1 MNLEKLFLE
10 KTPLFVFSSTRR
22 LKHFYLEQGEGFLP
36 NAMSMGSFFEQAFY
50 IPNKKKIPNSARL
63 ILMIDTI
70 KAIAKEKKS
79 ILEGLLLFENSF
91 LGYLESTSFLFDLF
105 DELSSACIKLNE
117 LSSKDI
123 YLDYEKHLEVL
134 EMIYDRYIKKL
145 EGLGFYD
152 KIMQEKP
159 AILKEFFEHFSSI
172 EWHLDGFMS
181 VFERQCL
188 LEAAELVPI
197 TLHLSCD
204 KYNQKFLEFLNLKL
218 ETDCDYSIDF
228 KTQKILSQTPKRQK
242 IEPKLYA
249 NSSYLKQS
257 ALVLQ
262 TIEEYL
268 QKDNDPNKMAIITPN
283 ADFLPFLK
291 LLDKNN
297 NLNFAMGL
305 GAKNS
310 PYYTELVKIL
320 ENLETSGFDLSTSPL
335 LDLENLT
342 LALLEQQS
350 SKEKAP
356 LKEAHSQIMHQY
368 HLLKDTLKNY
378 SLKDLLHLYLQE
390 FEANFRLDDSSGG
403 KIQVMDTLETRG
415 MQFDK
420 IVIVDF
426 NETCVPS
433 LKDCDLFLNSALRKS
448 LNLPTLLDKK
458 NLQKHYY
465 YQLFKNSKEIT
476 LSYIESETSKVSNM
490 LLELNLH
497 IEPIKD
503 AYTLFAPSLSKDYQE
518 EEIKAAIPKDFSF
531 SASSLNAFLTCK
543 RRFYYH
549 YMKRFKESPKDESNS
564 AVGSLLHELLKEAYE
579 KDKNPYV
586 LEERLIWLL
595 ETREN
600 ITPKERLDTLVAL
613 KKIQAF
619 YLKEKERFNTKI
631 KILDLEKSFETIIQG
646 IVFKG
651 RIDRIDKTADNEMIL
666 LDYKFKNDLKLDNM
680 SKTQRGGLSPIEIAQ
695 ISTDYQMAI
704 EIAQISTDYQMAIY
718 AFALKNLGYKEPIK
732 AFFYDLRK
740 GELLEEDELI
750 LQAKMD
756 HLEFS
761 LIPKLKQEIDFEK
774 TSEAK
779 DCEYCSF
786 KDMCNR

>member
-50 IPNKKKIPNSARL
+50 IPNKKKIPNSVRQ

-134 EMIYDRYIKKL
+134 EMIYKRYIKKL
-145 EGLGFYD
+145 EELGFYD

-159 AILKEFFEHFSSI
+159 TILKEFFEHFSSI

-188 LEAAELVPI
+188 LEVAELVPI

-204 KYNQKFLEFLNLKL
+204 QYNQKFLEFLNLKL

-310 PYYTELVKIL
+310 PYYTELVKIS
-320 ENLETSGFDLSTSPL
+320 EDLETSGFDLSASPL

-350 SKEKAP
+350 SKEKVP

-390 FEANFRLDDSSGG
+390 FESNFRLDDSSGG
-403 KIQVMDTLETRG
+403 KIRVMDTLETRG

-465 YQLFKNSKEIT
+465 YQLFKNSKEMV

-490 LLELNLH
+490 LLELDLP

-503 AYTLFAPSLSKDYQE
+503 AYTLFAPTPLKDYQE
-518 EEIKAAIPKDFSF
+518 EEIQATIPKDFSF

-549 YMKRFKESPKDESNS
+549 YIKRFKESPKDESNS
-564 AVGSLLHELLKEAYE
+564 TVGSLLHELLKEAYE
-579 KDKNPYV
+579 KDKNPYA
-586 LEERLIWLL
+586 LEERLIQLL
-595 ETREN
+595 EIRGN
-600 ITPKERLDTLVAL
+600 ITPKERLDTLIAL
-613 KKIQAF
+613 KKIQVF
-619 YLKEKERFNTKI
+619 YAKEKERFNAKI
-631 KILDLEKSFETIIQG
+631 KILNLEKSFETTIQG
-646 IVFKG
+646 VVFKG
-651 RIDRIDKTADNEMIL
+651 RIDRIDKTADNEIIL
-666 LDYKFKNDLKLDNM
+666 LDYKFKSELKLDNM
-680 SKTQRGGLSPIEIAQ
+680 SDKQRGGLSP
-695 ISTDYQMAI
+695 I

-732 AFFYDLRK
+732 TFFYDLRK
-740 GELLEEDELI
+740 GELLEEEGSI

-756 HLEFS
+756 YLEFS

-774 TSEAK
+774 TLEVK

>member
-36 NAMSMGSFFEQAFY
+36 NAMSMGNFLEQAFY
-50 IPNKKKIPNSARL
+50 IPNKKKIPNSVRL

-145 EGLGFYD
+145 EELGFYD

-188 LEAAELVPI
+188 LEAAKLVPI

-228 KTQKILSQTPKRQK
+228 KTQKILSQTFNDQK

-249 NSSYLKQS
+249 NSSYLKQG

-291 LLDKNN
+291 LLDQNN

-320 ENLETSGFDLSTSPL
+320 EDLQKSSFDLSTSPL
-335 LDLENLT
+335 LDLESLT
-342 LALLEQQS
+342 LPLLEQQS

-356 LKEAHSQIMHQY
+356 LKEVHSQIMHQY
-368 HLLKDTLKNY
+368 HLLKDTLQNY

-403 KIQVMDTLETRG
+403 KIRVMDTLETRG

-490 LLELNLH
+490 LLELDLH

-503 AYTLFAPSLSKDYQE
+503 AYTLFAPSPLKDYQE

-579 KDKNPYV
+579 KDKTPYA

-600 ITPKERLDTLVAL
+600 ITPKERLDTLIAL

-651 RIDRIDKTADNEMIL
+651 RIDRIDKTADNEIIL
-666 LDYKFKNDLKLDNM
+666 LDYKFKSDLKLDNM
-680 SKTQRGGLSPIEIAQ
+680 SKTQREGLSPKEIAQ
-695 ISTDYQMAI
+695 IR
-704 EIAQISTDYQMAIY
+704 TDYQMAIY

-774 TSEAK
+774 TLEVK

>member
-36 NAMSMGSFFEQAFY
+36 SAMSMGSFFEQAFY
-50 IPNKKKIPNSARL
+50 IPNKKKIPNSTRL

-134 EMIYDRYIKKL
+134 EMIYERYIKKL
-145 EGLGFYD
+145 ERLGFYD

-172 EWHLDGFMS
+172 EWHLDGSMS

-249 NSSYLKQS
+249 NSSYLKQG

-320 ENLETSGFDLSTSPL
+320 EDLQTSDFNLSESAL
-335 LDLENLT
+335 LDLENIT
-342 LALLEQQS
+342 LPLLEQQS

-356 LKEAHSQIMHQY
+356 LKEVHSQIMHQY
-368 HLLKDTLKNY
+368 HLLKDTLQNY

-403 KIQVMDTLETRG
+403 KIRVMDTLETRG

-476 LSYIESETSKVSNM
+476 LSYIESETSKASNM
-490 LLELNLH
+490 LLELDLH

-503 AYTLFAPSLSKDYQE
+503 AYTLFAPTPLKDYQE
-518 EEIKAAIPKDFSF
+518 EEIKAAIPKDFNF

-549 YMKRFKESPKDESNS
+549 YMKRFKESPKDENNS

-579 KDKNPYV
+579 KDKTPYA

-619 YLKEKERFNTKI
+619 YLKEKERFNAKI

-646 IVFKG
+646 VVFKG
-651 RIDRIDKTADNEMIL
+651 RIDRIDKTADNEITL

-680 SKTQRGGLSPIEIAQ
+680 SKTQREGLSP
-695 ISTDYQMAI
+695 I

-740 GELLEEDELI
+740 GELLQEDELV

-774 TSEAK
+774 TLEVK

>member
-1 MNLEKLFLE
+1 MNLEKLFSQ

-134 EMIYDRYIKKL
+134 EMIYERYIKKL

-228 KTQKILSQTPKRQK
+228 KTQKILSQTFNDQK

-268 QKDNDPNKMAIITPN
+268 QQDNDPNKMAIITPN

-320 ENLETSGFDLSTSPL
+320 EDLETGGFDLSASPL
-335 LDLENLT
+335 LDLESLT

-403 KIQVMDTLETRG
+403 KIRVMDTLETRG

-420 IVIVDF
+420 VVIVDF

-465 YQLFKNSKEIT
+465 YQLFKNSKEMA
-476 LSYIESETSKVSNM
+476 LSYIESETSKASNM
-490 LLELNLH
+490 LLELDLP

-503 AYTLFAPSLSKDYQE
+503 AYTLFAPTPLKDYQE
-518 EEIKAAIPKDFSF
+518 EEIKTTIPKDFSF

-579 KDKNPYV
+579 KDKNPYA
-586 LEERLIWLL
+586 LEERLIQLL

-600 ITPKERLDTLVAL
+600 ITPKERLDTLIAL

-619 YLKEKERFNTKI
+619 YIKEKERFKAKI
-631 KILDLEKSFETIIQG
+631 KILDLEKSFKTTIQG
-646 IVFKG
+646 VAFKG

-666 LDYKFKNDLKLDNM
+666 LDYKFKSELKLDNM
-680 SKTQRGGLSPIEIAQ
+680 SKTQREGLSPIEIAQ
-695 ISTDYQMAI
+695 ISTDYQMAV
-704 EIAQISTDYQMAIY
+704 Y
-718 AFALKNLGYKEPIK
+718 AFALKNLGYKGPIK

-740 GELLEEDELI
+740 GELLEEEGLT
-750 LQAKMD
+750 LQAKM
-756 HLEFS
+756 HYLESS
-761 LIPKLKQEIDFEK
+761 LIPKLKQEMVFEK
-774 TSEAK
+774 TPEVK

>member
-50 IPNKKKIPNSARL
+50 IPNKKKIPKNACQ

-79 ILEGLLLFENSF
+79 ALEGLLLFENSF

-117 LSSKDI
+117 LSFKDI

-134 EMIYDRYIKKL
+134 EMIYDRYVKKL

-188 LEAAELVPI
+188 LEVAELVPV

-228 KTQKILSQTPKRQK
+228 KTQKILSQTFNDQK

-249 NSSYLKQS
+249 NSSYLKQG

-320 ENLETSGFDLSTSPL
+320 EDLQTSDFNLSESAL
-335 LDLENLT
+335 LDLENIT
-342 LALLEQQS
+342 LVLLEQQS

-403 KIQVMDTLETRG
+403 KIRVMDTLETRG

-476 LSYIESETSKVSNM
+476 LSYIESETSKASNM
-490 LLELNLH
+490 LLELDLH

-503 AYTLFAPSLSKDYQE
+503 AYTLFAPSPLKDYQE

-549 YMKRFKESPKDESNS
+549 YMKRFKENPKDENNS

-579 KDKNPYV
+579 KDKNPYA

-619 YLKEKERFNTKI
+619 YLKEKERFNAKI
-631 KILDLEKSFETIIQG
+631 KILDLEKSFETTIQG
-646 IVFKG
+646 VAFKG
-651 RIDRIDKTADNEMIL
+651 RIDRIDKTADNEIIL

-680 SKTQRGGLSPIEIAQ
+680 SKTQRGGLNP
-695 ISTDYQMAI
+695 I

-718 AFALKNLGYKEPIK
+718 AFALKNLGYKDPIK

-740 GELLEEDELI
+740 GELVEEDELI

-774 TSEAK
+774 TLEVK

>member
-10 KTPLFVFSSTRR
+10 KAPLFVFSSTRR

-79 ILEGLLLFENSF
+79 ALEGLLLFENSF

-105 DELSSACIKLNE
+105 DELSSACIKLNK
-117 LSSKDI
+117 LSFKDI

-134 EMIYDRYIKKL
+134 EMIYDRYVKKL

-159 AILKEFFEHFSSI
+159 TILKEFFEHFSSI

-188 LEAAELVPI
+188 LEVAELVPI

-228 KTQKILSQTPKRQK
+228 KTQKILFQTFNDQK

-262 TIEEYL
+262 TTEEYL
-268 QKDNDPNKMAIITPN
+268 QESNDPNKMAIITPN

-320 ENLETSGFDLSTSPL
+320 EDLQTSGFDLSASPL

-342 LALLEQQS
+342 LPLLEQQS
-350 SKEKAP
+350 SKEKAS

-403 KIQVMDTLETRG
+403 KIRVMDTLETRG

-420 IVIVDF
+420 VVIVDF

-465 YQLFKNSKEIT
+465 YQLFKNSKEIA
-476 LSYIESETSKVSNM
+476 LSYIESETSKASSM
-490 LLELNLH
+490 LLELDLH
-497 IEPIKD
+497 TEPIKD
-503 AYTLFAPSLSKDYQE
+503 AYTLFAPSPLKDYQE

-549 YMKRFKESPKDESNS
+549 YMKRFKETPKDENNS
-564 AVGSLLHELLKEAYE
+564 AVGSLIHELLKEAYE
-579 KDKNPYV
+579 KDKNPYA

-600 ITPKERLDTLVAL
+600 ITPKERLDTLIAL

-619 YLKEKERFNTKI
+619 YLKEKERFKAKI

-646 IVFKG
+646 VIFKG
-651 RIDRIDKTADNEMIL
+651 RIDRIDKTADNEIIL

-680 SKTQRGGLSPIEIAQ
+680 SKTQRGGLSPN
-695 ISTDYQMAI
+695 
-704 EIAQISTDYQMAIY
+704 YQMAIY

-740 GELLEEDELI
+740 GELVEEDELI

-774 TSEAK
+774 TLELK

>member
-10 KTPLFVFSSTRR
+10 KSPLFVFSSTRR
-22 LKHFYLEQGEGFLP
+22 LKYFYLEQGEGFLP
-36 NAMSMGSFFEQAFY
+36 NAMSMGNFFEQAFY
-50 IPNKKKIPNSARL
+50 IPNKKKIPNNARL

-70 KAIAKEKKS
+70 KAIAREKKS

-134 EMIYDRYIKKL
+134 EMIYDRYVKKL
-145 EGLGFYD
+145 EKLGFYD

-159 AILKEFFEHFSSI
+159 TILKEFFEHFSSI

-188 LEAAELVPI
+188 LEVAELVPI

-320 ENLETSGFDLSTSPL
+320 EDLQTSDFNLSGSAL
-335 LDLENLT
+335 LDLENIT
-342 LALLEQQS
+342 LPLLEQQS

-356 LKEAHSQIMHQY
+356 LKEVHSQIMYQY
-368 HLLKDTLKNY
+368 HLLKNTLQNY

-403 KIQVMDTLETRG
+403 KIRVMDTLETRG

-465 YQLFKNSKEIT
+465 YQLFKNSKEMV
-476 LSYIESETSKVSNM
+476 LSYIESETSKASNM
-490 LLELNLH
+490 LLELDLH

-503 AYTLFAPSLSKDYQE
+503 AYTLFAPSPLKDYQE

-549 YMKRFKESPKDESNS
+549 YMKRFKESPKDENNS
-564 AVGSLLHELLKEAYE
+564 TVGSLLHELLKEAYE
-579 KDKNPYV
+579 KDKTPHS

-595 ETREN
+595 ETRGN
-600 ITPKERLDTLVAL
+600 ITPKERLDTLVVL

-619 YLKEKERFNTKI
+619 YKKERERFNTEI
-631 KILDLEKSFETIIQG
+631 TILDLEKSFETTIQG
-646 IVFKG
+646 VAFKG
-651 RIDRIDKTADNEMIL
+651 RIDRIDKTADNEIIL
-666 LDYKFKNDLKLDNM
+666 LDYKFKSDLKLDNM

-695 ISTDYQMAI
+695 ISTDYQM
-704 EIAQISTDYQMAIY
+704 TIY
-718 AFALKNLGYKEPIK
+718 AFALKNLGYKGSIK

-774 TSEAK
+774 TLEVK

>member
-36 NAMSMGSFFEQAFY
+36 SAMSMGSFFEQAFY
-50 IPNKKKIPNSARL
+50 IPNKKKIPNSVRL

-134 EMIYDRYIKKL
+134 EMIYERYIKKL
-145 EGLGFYD
+145 EELGFYD

-159 AILKEFFEHFSSI
+159 AVLKEFFEHFSSI

-228 KTQKILSQTPKRQK
+228 KTQKILSQTPNRQK

-268 QKDNDPNKMAIITPN
+268 QQDNDPNKMAIITPN

-320 ENLETSGFDLSTSPL
+320 EDLETGGFDLSTSPL

-390 FEANFRLDDSSGG
+390 FEASFRLDDSNGG
-403 KIQVMDTLETRG
+403 KIRVMDTLETRG

-420 IVIVDF
+420 VVIVDF

-465 YQLFKNSKEIT
+465 YQLFKNSKEIA
-476 LSYIESETSKVSNM
+476 LSYIESETSKASNM

-497 IEPIKD
+497 IEPVKD
-503 AYTLFAPSLSKDYQE
+503 AYTLFAPTPLKDYQE

-531 SASSLNAFLTCK
+531 STSSLNAFLTCK

-549 YMKRFKESPKDESNS
+549 YIKRFKESPKDENNS

-579 KDKNPYV
+579 KDKNPYA
-586 LEERLIWLL
+586 LEERLVQLL
-595 ETREN
+595 KTREN
-600 ITPKERLDTLVAL
+600 ITPKERLDTLIAL

-619 YLKEKERFNTKI
+619 YVKEKERFKAKI
-631 KILDLEKSFETIIQG
+631 KILDLEKSFETAIQG
-646 IVFKG
+646 VVFKG
-651 RIDRIDKTADNEMIL
+651 RIDRIDKAADNEMIL
-666 LDYKFKNDLKLDNM
+666 LDYKFKSDLKLDNM
-680 SKTQRGGLSPIEIAQ
+680 NK
-695 ISTDYQMAI
+695 
-704 EIAQISTDYQMAIY
+704 ISTDYQMAIY
-718 AFALKNLGYKEPIK
+718 AFALKNLGYKDPIK

-740 GELLEEDELI
+740 GELLEEDELV

-774 TSEAK
+774 TLEVK

>member
-36 NAMSMGSFFEQAFY
+36 SAMSMGSFFEQAFY
-50 IPNKKKIPNSARL
+50 IPNKKKIPNSARQ

-134 EMIYDRYIKKL
+134 EMIYERYIKKL
-145 EGLGFYD
+145 EELGFYD

-159 AILKEFFEHFSSI
+159 TILKEFFEHFSSI
-172 EWHLDGFMS
+172 EWYLDGFMS

-188 LEAAELVPI
+188 LEVAELVPI

-228 KTQKILSQTPKRQK
+228 KTQKILSQTPNRQK

-268 QKDNDPNKMAIITPN
+268 QQDNDPNKMAIITPN

-310 PYYTELVKIL
+310 LYYTELVKIL
-320 ENLETSGFDLSTSPL
+320 ENLETSGFDLSASPL

-342 LALLEQQS
+342 LPLLEQQS

-378 SLKDLLHLYLQE
+378 GLKDLLHLYLQE

-403 KIQVMDTLETRG
+403 KIRVMDTLETRG

-420 IVIVDF
+420 VVIVDF

-448 LNLPTLLDKK
+448 LNLPTSLDKK

-465 YQLFKNSKEIT
+465 YQLFKNSKEMV
-476 LSYIESETSKVSNM
+476 LSYIESETSKASNM
-490 LLELNLH
+490 LLELNLP

-503 AYTLFAPSLSKDYQE
+503 AYTLFAPSPLKDYQE

-549 YMKRFKESPKDESNS
+549 YIKRFKESPKDESNS

-579 KDKNPYV
+579 KDKNPYA
-586 LEERLIWLL
+586 LEERLVQLL
-595 ETREN
+595 KTREN
-600 ITPKERLDTLVAL
+600 ITPKERLDTLIAL

-619 YLKEKERFNTKI
+619 YVKEKERFKAKI
-631 KILDLEKSFETIIQG
+631 KILDLEKSFETTIQG
-646 IVFKG
+646 VAFKG

-666 LDYKFKNDLKLDNM
+666 LDYKFKSELKLDNM
-680 SKTQRGGLSPIEIAQ
+680 SKTQREGLSPIEIAQ
-695 ISTDYQMAI
+695 ISTDYQMAV
-704 EIAQISTDYQMAIY
+704 Y
-718 AFALKNLGYKEPIK
+718 AFALKNLGYKGPIK

-740 GELLEEDELI
+740 GELLEEGLT

-761 LIPKLKQEIDFEK
+761 LIPKLKQEIVFEK
-774 TSEAK
+774 TLEVK

>member
-36 NAMSMGSFFEQAFY
+36 SAMSMGSFFEQAFY
-50 IPNKKKIPNSARL
+50 IPNKKKIPNSARQ

-134 EMIYDRYIKKL
+134 EMIYNRYIKKL
-145 EGLGFYD
+145 EELGFYD

-188 LEAAELVPI
+188 LEVAELVPI

-228 KTQKILSQTPKRQK
+228 KTQKILSQTFNDQK

-249 NSSYLKQS
+249 NSSYLKQG

-320 ENLETSGFDLSTSPL
+320 ENLETSGFDLSASPL
-335 LDLENLT
+335 LDLESLT
-342 LALLEQQS
+342 LPLLEQQS

-403 KIQVMDTLETRG
+403 KIRVMDTLETRG

-476 LSYIESETSKVSNM
+476 LSYIESETSKASNM

-503 AYTLFAPSLSKDYQE
+503 AYTLFAPSPLKDYQE

-579 KDKNPYV
+579 KDKNPYA

-600 ITPKERLDTLVAL
+600 ITPKERLDTLIAL

-619 YLKEKERFNTKI
+619 YLKEKERFKAKI
-631 KILDLEKSFETIIQG
+631 KILDLEKSFETTIQG
-646 IVFKG
+646 VAFKG

-666 LDYKFKNDLKLDNM
+666 LDYKFKSELKLDNM
-680 SKTQRGGLSPIEIAQ
+680 SKNQREGLSP
-695 ISTDYQMAI
+695 I

-740 GELLEEDELI
+740 GELLEEEGLT
-750 LQAKMD
+750 LQAKM
-756 HLEFS
+756 HYLESS
-761 LIPKLKQEIDFEK
+761 LIPKLKQEVDFEK
-774 TSEAK
+774 TPEVK

>member
-50 IPNKKKIPNSARL
+50 IPNKKKIPNSVRL

-188 LEAAELVPI
+188 LEVAELVPI

-228 KTQKILSQTPKRQK
+228 KTQKILSQTFNDQK

-249 NSSYLKQS
+249 NSSYLKQG

-291 LLDKNN
+291 LLDRNN

-320 ENLETSGFDLSTSPL
+320 EDLQTSDFNLSGSAL
-335 LDLENLT
+335 LDLENIT

-403 KIQVMDTLETRG
+403 KIRVMDTLETRG

-420 IVIVDF
+420 VVIVDF

-476 LSYIESETSKVSNM
+476 LSYIESETSKASNM

-503 AYTLFAPSLSKDYQE
+503 AYTLFAPSPLKDYQE

-549 YMKRFKESPKDESNS
+549 YMKRFKESPKDENNS

-579 KDKNPYV
+579 KDKNPYA

-619 YLKEKERFNTKI
+619 YLKEKERFKAKI
-631 KILDLEKSFETIIQG
+631 KILDLEKSFETTIQG
-646 IVFKG
+646 VAFKG
-651 RIDRIDKTADNEMIL
+651 CIDRIDKTADNEMIL
-666 LDYKFKNDLKLDNM
+666 LDYKFKSDLKLDNM

-704 EIAQISTDYQMAIY
+704 Y
-718 AFALKNLGYKEPIK
+718 AFALKNLGYKGPIK

-740 GELLEEDELI
+740 GELVEEDELI

-774 TSEAK
+774 TLEAK

>member
-50 IPNKKKIPNSARL
+50 IPNKKKIPKNARQ

-145 EGLGFYD
+145 EKLGFYD

-159 AILKEFFEHFSSI
+159 TILKEFFEHFSSI

-188 LEAAELVPI
+188 LEVAELVPI

-228 KTQKILSQTPKRQK
+228 KTQKILSQTFNDQK

-249 NSSYLKQS
+249 NSSYLKQG

-291 LLDKNN
+291 LLDRNN

-310 PYYTELVKIL
+310 PYYTELVKIS
-320 ENLETSGFDLSTSPL
+320 EDLETSGFDLSASPL

-342 LALLEQQS
+342 LPLLEQQS

-378 SLKDLLHLYLQE
+378 SLKDLLYLYLQE

-403 KIQVMDTLETRG
+403 KIRVMDTLETRG

-476 LSYIESETSKVSNM
+476 LSYIESETSKASNM

-503 AYTLFAPSLSKDYQE
+503 AYTLFATAPLKDYQE
-518 EEIKAAIPKDFSF
+518 EKIKAAIPKDFSF

-549 YMKRFKESPKDESNS
+549 YMKRFKESPKDENNS
-564 AVGSLLHELLKEAYE
+564 TVGSLLHELLKEAYE
-579 KDKNPYV
+579 KDKNPYS

-600 ITPKERLDTLVAL
+600 ITPKERLDTLVTL

-619 YLKEKERFNTKI
+619 YLKEKERFNAKI

-646 IVFKG
+646 VVFKG
-651 RIDRIDKTADNEMIL
+651 RIDRIDKTADNEIIL

-680 SKTQRGGLSPIEIAQ
+680 SKTQRGDLSP
-695 ISTDYQMAI
+695 I

-718 AFALKNLGYKEPIK
+718 AFALKNLGYKGPIK

-740 GELLEEDELI
+740 GELLEEDELT

-774 TSEAK
+774 TLEVK

>member
-10 KTPLFVFSSTRR
+10 KAPLFVFSSTRR

-50 IPNKKKIPNSARL
+50 IPNKKKIPNSVRL

-134 EMIYDRYIKKL
+134 EMIYNRYIKKL

-159 AILKEFFEHFSSI
+159 TILKEFFEHFSSI

-188 LEAAELVPI
+188 LEVAELVPI

-228 KTQKILSQTPKRQK
+228 KTQKILSQTPNRQK

-268 QKDNDPNKMAIITPN
+268 QQDNDPNKMAIITPN

-320 ENLETSGFDLSTSPL
+320 EDLETGGFDLSASPL

-356 LKEAHSQIMHQY
+356 LKEAHSQIMYQY

-403 KIQVMDTLETRG
+403 KIRVMDTLETRG

-476 LSYIESETSKVSNM
+476 LSYIESETSKASNM

-503 AYTLFAPSLSKDYQE
+503 AYTLFAPSPLKDYQE

-564 AVGSLLHELLKEAYE
+564 AVGSLLHELLKEAYK

-600 ITPKERLDTLVAL
+600 ITPKERLDTLIAL

-619 YLKEKERFNTKI
+619 YVKEKERFKAKI
-631 KILDLEKSFETIIQG
+631 KILDLEKSFETTIQG
-646 IVFKG
+646 VAFKG

-666 LDYKFKNDLKLDNM
+666 LDYKFKSELKLDNM
-680 SKTQRGGLSPIEIAQ
+680 SKTQREGLSPIEIAQ
-695 ISTDYQMAI
+695 ISTDYQMAV
-704 EIAQISTDYQMAIY
+704 Y
-718 AFALKNLGYKEPIK
+718 AFALKNLGYKGPIK

-740 GELLEEDELI
+740 GELLEEEGLT
-750 LQAKMD
+750 LQAKM
-756 HLEFS
+756 HYLESS
-761 LIPKLKQEIDFEK
+761 LIPKLKQEMVFEK
-774 TSEAK
+774 TLEVK

>member
-10 KTPLFVFSSTRR
+10 KPPLFVFSSTRR

-50 IPNKKKIPNSARL
+50 IPNKKKIPNSARQ

-134 EMIYDRYIKKL
+134 EMIYKRYIKKL

-159 AILKEFFEHFSSI
+159 TILKEFFEHFSSI

-188 LEAAELVPI
+188 LEVAELVPI

-218 ETDCDYSIDF
+218 ETDCGYSIDF
-228 KTQKILSQTPKRQK
+228 KTQKIFSQTFNDQK

-268 QKDNDPNKMAIITPN
+268 QQDNDPNKMAIITPN

-320 ENLETSGFDLSTSPL
+320 EDLEASGDLSASPL
-335 LDLENLT
+335 LDLESLT

-403 KIQVMDTLETRG
+403 KIRVMDTLETRG

-465 YQLFKNSKEIT
+465 YQLFKNSKEMA

-503 AYTLFAPSLSKDYQE
+503 AYTLFAPTPLKDYQE
-518 EEIKAAIPKDFSF
+518 EEIKATIPKDFSF

-549 YMKRFKESPKDESNS
+549 YIKRFKESPKDESNS

-579 KDKNPYV
+579 KDKNPHA
-586 LEERLIWLL
+586 LEERLIQLL
-595 ETREN
+595 KTREN
-600 ITPKERLDTLVAL
+600 ITPKERLDTLIAL

-619 YLKEKERFNTKI
+619 YVKEKERFKAKI
-631 KILDLEKSFETIIQG
+631 KILDLEKSFETTIQG
-646 IVFKG
+646 VAFKG

-666 LDYKFKNDLKLDNM
+666 LDYKFKSDLKLDNM
-680 SKTQRGGLSPIEIAQ
+680 SKTQREGLSPIEIAQ
-695 ISTDYQMAI
+695 ISTDYQMAV
-704 EIAQISTDYQMAIY
+704 Y
-718 AFALKNLGYKEPIK
+718 AFALKNLGYKGPIK

-740 GELLEEDELI
+740 GELLEEEGLT

-761 LIPKLKQEIDFEK
+761 LIPKLKQEMVFEK
-774 TSEAK
+774 TLEVK

>member
-10 KTPLFVFSSTRR
+10 KAPLFVFSSTRR

-50 IPNKKKIPNSARL
+50 IPNQKKIPKSVRQ

-79 ILEGLLLFENSF
+79 VLEGLLLFENSF

-117 LSSKDI
+117 LSFKDI

-134 EMIYDRYIKKL
+134 EMIYDRYVKKL
-145 EGLGFYD
+145 EELGFYD
-152 KIMQEKP
+152 KIMQKKP
-159 AILKEFFEHFSSI
+159 TILKEFFEHFSSI

-188 LEAAELVPI
+188 LEVAELVPI

-228 KTQKILSQTPKRQK
+228 KTQKILSQTFNDQK

-320 ENLETSGFDLSTSPL
+320 EDLQTSDCNLSGSAL
-335 LDLENLT
+335 LDLENIT

-368 HLLKDTLKNY
+368 HLLKGTLKNY

-403 KIQVMDTLETRG
+403 KIRVMDTLETRG

-420 IVIVDF
+420 IVVADF

-465 YQLFKNSKEIT
+465 YQLFKNSKEVA
-476 LSYIESETSKVSNM
+476 LSYIESETSKASSM
-490 LLELNLH
+490 LLELDLH

-503 AYTLFAPSLSKDYQE
+503 AYTLFETSPIKEYQE

-549 YMKRFKESPKDESNS
+549 YIKRLKETPKDESNS
-564 AVGSLLHELLKEAYE
+564 AVGSLIHELLKEAYE
-579 KDKNPYV
+579 KDKDPHA

-619 YLKEKERFNTKI
+619 YLKEKERFNAKI

-646 IVFKG
+646 VIFKG
-651 RIDRIDKTADNEMIL
+651 RIDRIDKTADNEIIL
-666 LDYKFKNDLKLDNM
+666 LDYKFKSDLKLDNM
-680 SKTQRGGLSPIEIAQ
+680 SKT
-695 ISTDYQMAI
+695 
-704 EIAQISTDYQMAIY
+704 QISTDYQMAIY
-718 AFALKNLGYKEPIK
+718 ARALKNLDYKEPIK

-740 GELLEEDELI
+740 GELLEENELI

-774 TSEAK
+774 TLEVK

>member
-1 MNLEKLFLE
+1 MNLEKLFSQ

-134 EMIYDRYIKKL
+134 EMIYNRYIKKL
-145 EGLGFYD
+145 EKLGFYD
-152 KIMQEKP
+152 KIMQKKP
-159 AILKEFFEHFSSI
+159 TILKEFFEHFSSI

-188 LEAAELVPI
+188 LEVAELVPI

-228 KTQKILSQTPKRQK
+228 KTQKILSQTFNDQK

-249 NSSYLKQS
+249 NSSYLKQG

-320 ENLETSGFDLSTSPL
+320 EDLQTSGFNLSESAL
-335 LDLENLT
+335 LDLENIT
-342 LALLEQQS
+342 LPLLEQQS

-356 LKEAHSQIMHQY
+356 LKEVHSQIMHQY
-368 HLLKDTLKNY
+368 HLLKDTLQNY

-403 KIQVMDTLETRG
+403 KIRVMDTLETRG

-465 YQLFKNSKEIT
+465 YQLFKNSKEMV
-476 LSYIESETSKVSNM
+476 LSYIESETSKASNM
-490 LLELNLH
+490 LLELDLH
-497 IEPIKD
+497 TEPIKD
-503 AYTLFAPSLSKDYQE
+503 AYTLFAPTPLKDYQE

-619 YLKEKERFNTKI
+619 YLKEKERFNAKI

-651 RIDRIDKTADNEMIL
+651 RIDRIDKTADNEIIL

-680 SKTQRGGLSPIEIAQ
+680 SKTQREGLNP
-695 ISTDYQMAI
+695 I

-740 GELLEEDELI
+740 GELLEEDEPI

-756 HLEFS
+756 HLEYS

-774 TSEAK
+774 TLEVK

>member
-10 KTPLFVFSSTRR
+10 KTPLFVFSSTRC

-36 NAMSMGSFFEQAFY
+36 SAMSMGSFFEQAFY
-50 IPNKKKIPNSARL
+50 IPNQKKIPNSARQ

-145 EGLGFYD
+145 EKLGFYD

-188 LEAAELVPI
+188 LEVAELVPI

-320 ENLETSGFDLSTSPL
+320 EDLQTSDCNLSGSAL
-335 LDLENLT
+335 LDLENIT
-342 LALLEQQS
+342 LPLLEQQS

-403 KIQVMDTLETRG
+403 KIRVMDTLETRG

-476 LSYIESETSKVSNM
+476 LSYIESETSKVSSM
-490 LLELNLH
+490 LLELDLH
-497 IEPIKD
+497 TEPIKD
-503 AYTLFAPSLSKDYQE
+503 AYTLFAPTPLKDYQE

-579 KDKNPYV
+579 KDKNPYA

-595 ETREN
+595 ETRKN

-619 YLKEKERFNTKI
+619 YTKEKERFNTKI

-646 IVFKG
+646 VAFKG
-651 RIDRIDKTADNEMIL
+651 RIDRIDKTADNEIIL

-680 SKTQRGGLSPIEIAQ
+680 SKTQRGSLSP
-695 ISTDYQMAI
+695 I

-740 GELLEEDELI
+740 GELVEEDELI

-774 TSEAK
+774 TLEVK

>member
-10 KTPLFVFSSTRR
+10 KAPLFVFSSTRR

-50 IPNKKKIPNSARL
+50 IPNQKKIPKNARQ

-79 ILEGLLLFENSF
+79 VLEGLLLFENSF

-117 LSSKDI
+117 LSFKDI

-134 EMIYDRYIKKL
+134 EMIYDRYVKKL
-145 EGLGFYD
+145 EELGFYD
-152 KIMQEKP
+152 KIMQKKP
-159 AILKEFFEHFSSI
+159 TILKEFFEHFSSI

-188 LEAAELVPI
+188 LEVAELVPI

-228 KTQKILSQTPKRQK
+228 KTQKILSQTFNDQK

-249 NSSYLKQS
+249 NSSYLKQG

-262 TIEEYL
+262 TTEEYL
-268 QKDNDPNKMAIITPN
+268 QKDDDPNKMAIITPN

-320 ENLETSGFDLSTSPL
+320 EDLQTSDLDLSGSAL

-342 LALLEQQS
+342 LPLLEQQS

-403 KIQVMDTLETRG
+403 KIRVMDTLETRG

-420 IVIVDF
+420 IVIADF

-465 YQLFKNSKEIT
+465 YQLFKNSKEVA
-476 LSYIESETSKVSNM
+476 LSYIESETSKASNM

-503 AYTLFAPSLSKDYQE
+503 AYTLFETSPIKEYQE
-518 EEIKAAIPKDFSF
+518 EEIKATIPKDFSF

-549 YMKRFKESPKDESNS
+549 YIKCFKETPKDKSNS
-564 AVGSLLHELLKEAYE
+564 TVGSLLHELLKEAYE
-579 KDKNPYV
+579 KDKTPHS

-600 ITPKERLDTLVAL
+600 VTPKERLDTLVAL

-619 YLKEKERFNTKI
+619 YKKERERFNTEI
-631 KILDLEKSFETIIQG
+631 TILDLEKSFETIIQG
-646 IVFKG
+646 VIFKG
-651 RIDRIDKTADNEMIL
+651 RIDRIDKTADNEIIL
-666 LDYKFKNDLKLDNM
+666 LDYKFKSDLKLDNM

-695 ISTDYQMAI
+695 ISTDYQMA
-704 EIAQISTDYQMAIY
+704 TY
-718 AFALKNLGYKEPIK
+718 ARALKNLGYKEPIK

-774 TSEAK
+774 TLEVK

>member
-70 KAIAKEKKS
+70 KTIAKEKKS

-134 EMIYDRYIKKL
+134 EMIYERYIKKL
-145 EGLGFYD
+145 EELGFYD

-188 LEAAELVPI
+188 LEVVELVPI

-218 ETDCDYSIDF
+218 ETDCGYSIDF
-228 KTQKILSQTPKRQK
+228 KTQKILSQTFNDQK

-268 QKDNDPNKMAIITPN
+268 QQDNDPNKMAIITPN

-320 ENLETSGFDLSTSPL
+320 EDLETGGFDLSASPL
-335 LDLENLT
+335 LDLESLT

-403 KIQVMDTLETRG
+403 KIRVMDTLETRG

-465 YQLFKNSKEIT
+465 YQLFKNSKEMA

-490 LLELNLH
+490 LLELDLP

-503 AYTLFAPSLSKDYQE
+503 AYTLFAPTPLKDYQE
-518 EEIKAAIPKDFSF
+518 EEIKATIPKDFSF

-549 YMKRFKESPKDESNS
+549 YIKRFKESPKDESNS
-564 AVGSLLHELLKEAYE
+564 VVGSLLHELLKEAYE
-579 KDKNPYV
+579 KDKNPYA
-586 LEERLIWLL
+586 LEERLIQLL

-600 ITPKERLDTLVAL
+600 ITPKERLDTLIAL

-619 YLKEKERFNTKI
+619 YAKEKERFKAKI
-631 KILDLEKSFETIIQG
+631 KILDLEKSFETTIQG
-646 IVFKG
+646 VAFKG
-651 RIDRIDKTADNEMIL
+651 RIDRIDKTADNEIIL
-666 LDYKFKNDLKLDNM
+666 LDYKFKSELKLDNM
-680 SKTQRGGLSPIEIAQ
+680 SKNQREGLSPIEIAQ
-695 ISTDYQMAI
+695 IRADYQMV
-704 EIAQISTDYQMAIY
+704 IY

-740 GELLEEDELI
+740 GELLEEEGPI
-750 LQAKMD
+750 LQAKM
-756 HLEFS
+756 HYLEYS
-761 LIPKLKQEIDFEK
+761 LIPKLKQEMVFEK
-774 TSEAK
+774 TLEVK

>member
-1 MNLEKLFLE
+1 MNLEKLFSQ

-50 IPNKKKIPNSARL
+50 IPNKKKIPNNARQ

-134 EMIYDRYIKKL
+134 EMIYKRYIKKL
-145 EGLGFYD
+145 EELGFYD

-159 AILKEFFEHFSSI
+159 TILKEFFEHFSSI
-172 EWHLDGFMS
+172 EWYLDGFMS

-188 LEAAELVPI
+188 LEVAELAPI

-320 ENLETSGFDLSTSPL
+320 EDLETSGFDLSASPL

-350 SKEKAP
+350 SKEKVP
-356 LKEAHSQIMHQY
+356 LKEVHSQIMHQY

-378 SLKDLLHLYLQE
+378 SLKDLLHLYLQD

-403 KIQVMDTLETRG
+403 KIRVMDTLETRG

-465 YQLFKNSKEIT
+465 YQLFKNSKEMV

-503 AYTLFAPSLSKDYQE
+503 AYTLFAPTPLKDYQE
-518 EEIKAAIPKDFSF
+518 EEIQAAIPKDFSF

-549 YMKRFKESPKDESNS
+549 YIKRFKESPKDESNS

-579 KDKNPYV
+579 KDKNPYA
-586 LEERLIWLL
+586 LEERLIQLL
-595 ETREN
+595 EIRGN
-600 ITPKERLDTLVAL
+600 ITPKERLDTLIAL
-613 KKIQAF
+613 KKIQVF
-619 YLKEKERFNTKI
+619 YAKEKERFHAKI
-631 KILDLEKSFETIIQG
+631 KILDLEKSFETTIQG
-646 IVFKG
+646 VVFKG
-651 RIDRIDKTADNEMIL
+651 CIDRIDKTADNEIIL
-666 LDYKFKNDLKLDNM
+666 LDYKFKSELKLDNM
-680 SKTQRGGLSPIEIAQ
+680 SKKQRGSLSPIEIAQ
-695 ISTDYQMAI
+695 ISA
-704 EIAQISTDYQMAIY
+704 DYQMAIY

-740 GELLEEDELI
+740 GKLLEEEKSI

-756 HLEFS
+756 YLKSS

-774 TSEAK
+774 TLEVK

>member
-10 KTPLFVFSSTRR
+10 KAPLFVFSSTRR

-50 IPNKKKIPNSARL
+50 IPNKKKIPNSARQ

-134 EMIYDRYIKKL
+134 EMIYERYIKKL

-159 AILKEFFEHFSSI
+159 TILKEFFEHFSSI

-188 LEAAELVPI
+188 LEVAELVPI

-228 KTQKILSQTPKRQK
+228 KTQKILSQTFNDQK

-268 QKDNDPNKMAIITPN
+268 QQDNDPNKMAIITPN

-320 ENLETSGFDLSTSPL
+320 EDLETGGFDLSASPL

-350 SKEKAP
+350 SKEKVP

-403 KIQVMDTLETRG
+403 KIRVMDTLETRG

-420 IVIVDF
+420 VVIVDF

-490 LLELNLH
+490 LLELDLP

-503 AYTLFAPSLSKDYQE
+503 AYTLFAPTPLKDYQE

-549 YMKRFKESPKDESNS
+549 YIKRFKESPKDESNS

-579 KDKNPYV
+579 KDKNPYA
-586 LEERLIWLL
+586 LEERLIQLL

-600 ITPKERLDTLVAL
+600 ITPKERLDTLIAL

-619 YLKEKERFNTKI
+619 YIKEKERFKAKI
-631 KILDLEKSFETIIQG
+631 KILDLEKSFETTIQG
-646 IVFKG
+646 VAFKG

-666 LDYKFKNDLKLDNM
+666 LDYKFKSELRLDNM
-680 SKTQRGGLSPIEIAQ
+680 SKTQREGLSP
-695 ISTDYQMAI
+695 I

-740 GELLEEDELI
+740 GELLEEDELT
-750 LQAKMD
+750 LQAKMY

-761 LIPKLKQEIDFEK
+761 LIPKLKQEVDFEK
-774 TSEAK
+774 TLEVK

>member
-36 NAMSMGSFFEQAFY
+36 NAMSMGNFFEQAFY

-320 ENLETSGFDLSTSPL
+320 EDLETSDLDLSGSAL
-335 LDLENLT
+335 LDLENIT

-403 KIQVMDTLETRG
+403 KIRVMDTLETRG

-476 LSYIESETSKVSNM
+476 LSYIESETSKASNM

-503 AYTLFAPSLSKDYQE
+503 AYTLFAPSPLKDYQE

-549 YMKRFKESPKDESNS
+549 YIKRFKESPKDENNS

-579 KDKNPYV
+579 KDKTPHA

-600 ITPKERLDTLVAL
+600 ITPKERLDTLVVL

-619 YLKEKERFNTKI
+619 YKKERERFNAEIT
-631 KILDLEKSFETIIQG
+631 ILDLEKSFETIIQG
-646 IVFKG
+646 VIFKG
-651 RIDRIDKTADNEMIL
+651 RIDRIDKTADNEIIL
-666 LDYKFKNDLKLDNM
+666 LDYKFKSDLKLDSM
-680 SKTQRGGLSPIEIAQ
+680 SKTQRGGLSP
-695 ISTDYQMAI
+695 I

-740 GELLEEDELI
+740 GELLEEEELI

-774 TSEAK
+774 N
-779 DCEYCSF
+779 F
-786 KDMCNR
+786 RG

>member
-36 NAMSMGSFFEQAFY
+36 SAMSMGNFFEQAFY
-50 IPNKKKIPNSARL
+50 IPNKKKIPKNARQ

-134 EMIYDRYIKKL
+134 EMIYDRYVKKL
-145 EGLGFYD
+145 EELGFYD

-159 AILKEFFEHFSSI
+159 TILKEFFEHFSSI
-172 EWHLDGFMS
+172 EWYLDGFMS

-228 KTQKILSQTPKRQK
+228 KTQKILSQTFNDQK

-249 NSSYLKQS
+249 NSSYLKQG

-291 LLDKNN
+291 LLDQNN

-320 ENLETSGFDLSTSPL
+320 ENLETSGFDLSASPL

-356 LKEAHSQIMHQY
+356 LKEVHSQIMHQY

-403 KIQVMDTLETRG
+403 KIRVMDTLETRG

-420 IVIVDF
+420 VVIVDF

-476 LSYIESETSKVSNM
+476 LSYVESETSKASNM

-503 AYTLFAPSLSKDYQE
+503 AYTLFAPSPLKDYQE

-549 YMKRFKESPKDESNS
+549 YMKRFKESPKDENNS

-595 ETREN
+595 ETRKN
-600 ITPKERLDTLVAL
+600 ITPKERLDTLIAL

-619 YLKEKERFNTKI
+619 YLKEKERFNAKI

-646 IVFKG
+646 VAFKG
-651 RIDRIDKTADNEMIL
+651 RIDRIDKTADNEITL

-680 SKTQRGGLSPIEIAQ
+680 SKTQREGLSP
-695 ISTDYQMAI
+695 I

-740 GELLEEDELI
+740 GELLEEDELT

-774 TSEAK
+774 TLEVK

>member
-50 IPNKKKIPNSARL
+50 IPNKKKIPKNARL

-134 EMIYDRYIKKL
+134 EMIYDCYIKKL
-145 EGLGFYD
+145 EELGFYD

-159 AILKEFFEHFSSI
+159 TILKEFFEHFSSI

-188 LEAAELVPI
+188 LEVAELVPI

-228 KTQKILSQTPKRQK
+228 KTQKILSQTFNDQK

-249 NSSYLKQS
+249 NSSYLKQG

-291 LLDKNN
+291 LLDQNN

-320 ENLETSGFDLSTSPL
+320 EDLQTSDFNLSGSAL
-335 LDLENLT
+335 LDLENIT
-342 LALLEQQS
+342 LVLLEQQS
-350 SKEKAP
+350 SKEKVP

-368 HLLKDTLKNY
+368 HLLKNTLKNY

-403 KIQVMDTLETRG
+403 KIRVMDTLETRG

-420 IVIVDF
+420 VVIVDF

-476 LSYIESETSKVSNM
+476 LSYTESETSKASNM

-503 AYTLFAPSLSKDYQE
+503 AYTLFAPTPLKDYQE

-579 KDKNPYV
+579 KDKNHYA
-586 LEERLIWLL
+586 LEERLIQFL

-646 IVFKG
+646 VVFKG
-651 RIDRIDKTADNEMIL
+651 RIDRIDKTADNEIIL
-666 LDYKFKNDLKLDNM
+666 LDYKFKSDLKLDNM
-680 SKTQRGGLSPIEIAQ
+680 SKTQREGLSP
-695 ISTDYQMAI
+695 I

-740 GELLEEDELI
+740 GELLEEDELT

-774 TSEAK
+774 ALEAK

>member
-36 NAMSMGSFFEQAFY
+36 SAMSMGNFFEQAFY
-50 IPNKKKIPNSARL
+50 IPNKKKIPNNARQ

-117 LSSKDI
+117 LSFKDI

-134 EMIYDRYIKKL
+134 EMIYNRYIKKL
-145 EGLGFYD
+145 EKLGFYD

-188 LEAAELVPI
+188 LEVAELVPI

-228 KTQKILSQTPKRQK
+228 KTQKILSQTFNDQK

-249 NSSYLKQS
+249 NSSYLKQG

-320 ENLETSGFDLSTSPL
+320 EDLQTSDLDLSGSAL
-335 LDLENLT
+335 LDLENIT
-342 LALLEQQS
+342 LPLLEQQS

-356 LKEAHSQIMHQY
+356 LKEVHSQIMHQY
-368 HLLKDTLKNY
+368 HLLKDTLQNY

-403 KIQVMDTLETRG
+403 KIRVMDTLETRG

-465 YQLFKNSKEIT
+465 YQLFKNSKEMV
-476 LSYIESETSKVSNM
+476 LSYIESETSKASNM
-490 LLELNLH
+490 LLELDLH
-497 IEPIKD
+497 TEPIKD
-503 AYTLFAPSLSKDYQE
+503 AYTLFAPSPLKDYQE

-549 YMKRFKESPKDESNS
+549 YMKRFKESPKDENNS

-579 KDKNPYV
+579 KDKNPYA
-586 LEERLIWLL
+586 LEERLIQFL

-646 IVFKG
+646 VIFKG
-651 RIDRIDKTADNEMIL
+651 RIDRIDKTADNEIIL

-680 SKTQRGGLSPIEIAQ
+680 SKTQREDLSPIEIAQ
-695 ISTDYQMAI
+695 T
-704 EIAQISTDYQMAIY
+704 STDYQMAIY

-740 GELLEEDELI
+740 GELLEEDELV

-774 TSEAK
+774 TLEVK

>member
-36 NAMSMGSFFEQAFY
+36 NAMSMGNFFEQAFY
-50 IPNKKKIPNSARL
+50 IPNKKKIPNNARL

-117 LSSKDI
+117 LSFKDI

-134 EMIYDRYIKKL
+134 EMIYERYIKKL

-159 AILKEFFEHFSSI
+159 TILKEFFEHFSSI

-249 NSSYLKQS
+249 NSSYLKQG

-291 LLDKNN
+291 LLDQNN

-320 ENLETSGFDLSTSPL
+320 EDLQTSDCNLSESAL
-335 LDLENLT
+335 LDLENIT
-342 LALLEQQS
+342 LPLLEQQS
-350 SKEKAP
+350 SKEKAS

-403 KIQVMDTLETRG
+403 KIRVMDTLETRG

-476 LSYIESETSKVSNM
+476 LSYIESETSKVSSM
-490 LLELNLH
+490 LLELDLH
-497 IEPIKD
+497 TEPIKD
-503 AYTLFAPSLSKDYQE
+503 AYTLFAPTPLKDYQE
-518 EEIKAAIPKDFSF
+518 EEIKAAIPKDLSF

-579 KDKNPYV
+579 KDKNPYS
-586 LEERLIWLL
+586 LEERLIQFLK
-595 ETREN
+595 TREN

-646 IVFKG
+646 VIFKG
-651 RIDRIDKTADNEMIL
+651 RIDRIDKTADNEIIL
-666 LDYKFKNDLKLDNM
+666 LDYKFKSDLKLDNM
-680 SKTQRGGLSPIEIAQ
+680 SKTQREGLSP
-695 ISTDYQMAI
+695 I

-718 AFALKNLGYKEPIK
+718 AFALKNLGYKGPIK

-740 GELLEEDELI
+740 GELVEEDELI

-774 TSEAK
+774 TLEAK

>member
-50 IPNKKKIPNSARL
+50 IPNKKKIPNSARQ

-117 LSSKDI
+117 LSFKDI

-145 EGLGFYD
+145 EELGFYD

-188 LEAAELVPI
+188 LEVAELVPI

-291 LLDKNN
+291 LLDQNN

-320 ENLETSGFDLSTSPL
+320 EDLETSGFNLSASPL
-335 LDLENLT
+335 LDLESLT
-342 LALLEQQS
+342 LPLLEQQS

-403 KIQVMDTLETRG
+403 KIRVMDTLETRG

-465 YQLFKNSKEIT
+465 YQLFKNSKEIA

-490 LLELNLH
+490 LLELDLH

-503 AYTLFAPSLSKDYQE
+503 AYTLFAPSPLKDYQE

-579 KDKNPYV
+579 KDKNPYA

-619 YLKEKERFNTKI
+619 YVKEKERFKAKI
-631 KILDLEKSFETIIQG
+631 KILDLEKSFETTIQG
-646 IVFKG
+646 VAFKG
-651 RIDRIDKTADNEMIL
+651 CIDRIDKTADNKIIL
-666 LDYKFKNDLKLDNM
+666 LDYKFKSDLKLDNM
-680 SKTQRGGLSPIEIAQ
+680 SKKQRGGLSPIEIAQ
-695 ISTDYQMAI
+695 ISTDYQM
-704 EIAQISTDYQMAIY
+704 TIY
-718 AFALKNLGYKEPIK
+718 AFALKNLGYKGPIK

-756 HLEFS
+756 HLEYS

-774 TSEAK
+774 TLEVK

>member
-1 MNLEKLFLE
+1 MNLEKLFSQ

-145 EGLGFYD
+145 EELDFYD

-159 AILKEFFEHFSSI
+159 TILKEFFEHFSSI

-228 KTQKILSQTPKRQK
+228 KTQKILSQTFNDQK

-268 QKDNDPNKMAIITPN
+268 QQDNDPNKMAIITPN

-320 ENLETSGFDLSTSPL
+320 EDLETGGFDLSASPL

-403 KIQVMDTLETRG
+403 KIRVMDTLETRG

-420 IVIVDF
+420 VVIVDF

-465 YQLFKNSKEIT
+465 YQLFKNSKEMV

-490 LLELNLH
+490 LLELDLP

-503 AYTLFAPSLSKDYQE
+503 AYTLFAPTPLKDYQE
-518 EEIKAAIPKDFSF
+518 EEIKTTIPKDFSF

-579 KDKNPYV
+579 KDKNPYA
-586 LEERLIWLL
+586 LEERLIQLL

-600 ITPKERLDTLVAL
+600 ITPKERLDTLIAL

-619 YLKEKERFNTKI
+619 YIKEKERFKAKI
-631 KILDLEKSFETIIQG
+631 KILDLEKSFKTTIQG
-646 IVFKG
+646 VAFKG

-666 LDYKFKNDLKLDNM
+666 LDYKFKSELKLDNM
-680 SKTQRGGLSPIEIAQ
+680 SKTQREGLSPIEIAQ
-695 ISTDYQMAI
+695 ISTDYQMAV
-704 EIAQISTDYQMAIY
+704 Y
-718 AFALKNLGYKEPIK
+718 AFALKNLGYKGPIK

-740 GELLEEDELI
+740 GELLEEEGLT

-761 LIPKLKQEIDFEK
+761 LIPKLKQEMVFEK
-774 TSEAK
+774 TLEVK

>member
-134 EMIYDRYIKKL
+134 EMIYERYIKKL
-145 EGLGFYD
+145 EKLGFYD

-249 NSSYLKQS
+249 NSSYLKQG

-291 LLDKNN
+291 LLDQNN

-320 ENLETSGFDLSTSPL
+320 EDLQTIGFDLSASPL

-342 LALLEQQS
+342 LVLLEQQS
-350 SKEKAP
+350 SKEKVP

-403 KIQVMDTLETRG
+403 KIRVMDTLETRG

-465 YQLFKNSKEIT
+465 YQLFKNSKEMA
-476 LSYIESETSKVSNM
+476 LSYVESETSKASNM

-503 AYTLFAPSLSKDYQE
+503 AYTLFAPIPLKDYQE

-549 YMKRFKESPKDESNS
+549 YIKRFKESPKDENNS
-564 AVGSLLHELLKEAYE
+564 AVGSLLHELLKETYE
-579 KDKNPYV
+579 KDKNPYA
-586 LEERLIWLL
+586 LEERLIQLL

-619 YLKEKERFNTKI
+619 YLKEKERFKAKI
-631 KILDLEKSFETIIQG
+631 KILDLEKGFETIIQG
-646 IVFKG
+646 VIFKG
-651 RIDRIDKTADNEMIL
+651 RIDRIDKTADNEIIL
-666 LDYKFKNDLKLDNM
+666 LDYKFKSDLRLDNM

-704 EIAQISTDYQMAIY
+704 Y
-718 AFALKNLGYKEPIK
+718 AFALKNLGYKGPIK

-740 GELLEEDELI
+740 GELLEEDELV

-774 TSEAK
+774 TLEVK

>member
-1 MNLEKLFLE
+1 MNLEKLFSQ
-10 KTPLFVFSSTRR
+10 KSPLFVFSSTRR

-50 IPNKKKIPNSARL
+50 IPNKKKIPNSTRL

-134 EMIYDRYIKKL
+134 EMIYKRYIKKL
-145 EGLGFYD
+145 EELGFYD

-159 AILKEFFEHFSSI
+159 TILKEFFEHFSSI

-188 LEAAELVPI
+188 LEVAELVPI

-204 KYNQKFLEFLNLKL
+204 QYNQKFLEFLNLKL

-228 KTQKILSQTPKRQK
+228 KTQKILSQTPKHQK

-305 GAKNS
+305 EAKNS
-310 PYYTELVKIL
+310 PYYTELVKTL
-320 ENLETSGFDLSTSPL
+320 EDLETSGFDLSASPL

-342 LALLEQQS
+342 LTLLEQQS

-356 LKEAHSQIMHQY
+356 LKEVHSQIMHQY

-403 KIQVMDTLETRG
+403 KIRVMDTLETRG

-465 YQLFKNSKEIT
+465 YQLFKNSKEMA

-490 LLELNLH
+490 LLELDLH

-503 AYTLFAPSLSKDYQE
+503 AYTLFAQTPLKDYQE

-531 SASSLNAFLTCK
+531 STSSLNAFLTCK

-549 YMKRFKESPKDESNS
+549 YIKRFKESPKDESNS

-579 KDKNPYV
+579 KDKNPYA
-586 LEERLIWLL
+586 LEERLIQLL
-595 ETREN
+595 ETRGD
-600 ITPKERLDTLVAL
+600 ITPKERLDTLIAL

-619 YLKEKERFNTKI
+619 YVKEKERFNAKI
-631 KILDLEKSFETIIQG
+631 KILDLEKSFETTIQG
-646 IVFKG
+646 VAFKG
-651 RIDRIDKTADNEMIL
+651 HIDRIDKTADNEVIL
-666 LDYKFKNDLKLDNM
+666 LDYKFKSDLKLDNM
-680 SKTQRGGLSPIEIAQ
+680 SEKQRGSLNPIEIAQ
-695 ISTDYQMAI
+695 ISA
-704 EIAQISTDYQMAIY
+704 DYQMAIY
-718 AFALKNLGYKEPIK
+718 AFALKNLGYKGPIK

-740 GELLEEDELI
+740 GELLEEEGPV

-756 HLEFS
+756 YLKFS

-774 TSEAK
+774 TLEVK

>member
-50 IPNKKKIPNSARL
+50 IPNKKKIPNSAHQ

-145 EGLGFYD
+145 EKLGFYD

-159 AILKEFFEHFSSI
+159 TILKEFFEHFSSI

-188 LEAAELVPI
+188 LEVAELVPI

-228 KTQKILSQTPKRQK
+228 KTQKILSQTFNDQK

-291 LLDKNN
+291 LLDQNN

-320 ENLETSGFDLSTSPL
+320 EDLQKSGFDLSASPL
-335 LDLENLT
+335 LDLERLT
-342 LALLEQQS
+342 LPLLEQQS

-403 KIQVMDTLETRG
+403 KIRVMDTLETRG

-420 IVIVDF
+420 VVIVDF

-433 LKDCDLFLNSALRKS
+433 LRDCDLFLNSALRKS

-465 YQLFKNSKEIT
+465 YQLFKNSKEMV
-476 LSYIESETSKVSNM
+476 LSYIESETSKASNM
-490 LLELNLH
+490 LLELDLH
-497 IEPIKD
+497 TEPIKD
-503 AYTLFAPSLSKDYQE
+503 AYTLFAPSPLKDYQE

-549 YMKRFKESPKDESNS
+549 YMKRFKESPKDENNS

-586 LEERLIWLL
+586 LEERLISLL

-631 KILDLEKSFETIIQG
+631 KILDLEKSFETTIQG
-646 IVFKG
+646 VIFKG
-651 RIDRIDKTADNEMIL
+651 RIDRIDKTTDNKIIL
-666 LDYKFKNDLKLDNM
+666 LDYKFKSDLKLDNM
-680 SKTQRGGLSPIEIAQ
+680 SEKQRKSLRP
-695 ISTDYQMAI
+695 I

-718 AFALKNLGYKEPIK
+718 ACALKNLGHKGPIK

-740 GELLEEDELI
+740 GELVEEDELI

-774 TSEAK
+774 TLEVK

>member
-36 NAMSMGSFFEQAFY
+36 NAMSMGNFFEQAFY
-50 IPNKKKIPNSARL
+50 IPNKKKIPNSARQ

-145 EGLGFYD
+145 EKLGFYD

-159 AILKEFFEHFSSI
+159 TILKEFFEHFSSI

-262 TIEEYL
+262 IIEEYL

-320 ENLETSGFDLSTSPL
+320 EDLETSGFDLSASPL

-403 KIQVMDTLETRG
+403 KIRVMDTLETRG

-426 NETCVPS
+426 NEACVPS

-465 YQLFKNSKEIT
+465 YQLFKNSKEVV
-476 LSYIESETSKVSNM
+476 LSYIESETSKASNM
-490 LLELNLH
+490 LLELNLN

-503 AYTLFAPSLSKDYQE
+503 AYTLFAPSPLKDYQE

-579 KDKNPYV
+579 KDKNPYA

-619 YLKEKERFNTKI
+619 YLKEKERFKAKI
-631 KILDLEKSFETIIQG
+631 KILDLEKSFETTIQG
-646 IVFKG
+646 VAFKG
-651 RIDRIDKTADNEMIL
+651 CIDRIDKTADNEIIL
-666 LDYKFKNDLKLDNM
+666 LDYKFKSDLKLDNM
-680 SKTQRGGLSPIEIAQ
+680 SKTQRGDLSPIEIAQ
-695 ISTDYQMAI
+695 

-718 AFALKNLGYKEPIK
+718 AFALKNLGYKDPIK

-740 GELLEEDELI
+740 GELVEVDELV

-774 TSEAK
+774 TLEVK

>member
-50 IPNKKKIPNSARL
+50 IPNKKKIPKNARQ

-70 KAIAKEKKS
+70 KAIAREKKS

-117 LSSKDI
+117 LSFKDI

-145 EGLGFYD
+145 EELGFYD

-159 AILKEFFEHFSSI
+159 TILKEFFEHFSSI
-172 EWHLDGFMS
+172 EWYLDGFMS

-188 LEAAELVPI
+188 LEVAELVPI

-228 KTQKILSQTPKRQK
+228 KTQKILSQTFNDQK

-249 NSSYLKQS
+249 NSSYLKQG

-291 LLDKNN
+291 LLDQNN

-320 ENLETSGFDLSTSPL
+320 EDLETSGFDLSASPL

-342 LALLEQQS
+342 LPLLEQQS
-350 SKEKAP
+350 SKEKVP

-403 KIQVMDTLETRG
+403 KIRVMDTLETRG

-476 LSYIESETSKVSNM
+476 LSYIESETSKASNM

-503 AYTLFAPSLSKDYQE
+503 AYTLFATAPLKGYQE

-549 YMKRFKESPKDESNS
+549 YMKRFKESPKDENNS

-579 KDKNPYV
+579 KDKNPYS
-586 LEERLIWLL
+586 LEERLIQFL

-646 IVFKG
+646 VVFKG
-651 RIDRIDKTADNEMIL
+651 RIDRIDKTADNEIIL

-680 SKTQRGGLSPIEIAQ
+680 SKTQRGGLSP
-695 ISTDYQMAI
+695 I

-750 LQAKMD
+750 LQAKID

-774 TSEAK
+774 TLEVK

>member
-10 KTPLFVFSSTRR
+10 KAPLFVFSSTRR

-50 IPNKKKIPNSARL
+50 IPNKKKIPNSVRL

-134 EMIYDRYIKKL
+134 EMIYERYIKKL
-145 EGLGFYD
+145 EELGFYD

-228 KTQKILSQTPKRQK
+228 KTQKILSQTFNDQK

-268 QKDNDPNKMAIITPN
+268 QQDNDPNKMAIITPN

-320 ENLETSGFDLSTSPL
+320 EDLETGGFDLSASPL

-390 FEANFRLDDSSGG
+390 FEASFRLDDSSGG
-403 KIQVMDTLETRG
+403 KIRVMDTLETRG

-420 IVIVDF
+420 VVIVDF

-465 YQLFKNSKEIT
+465 YQLFKNSKEMA
-476 LSYIESETSKVSNM
+476 LSYIESETSKASNM
-490 LLELNLH
+490 LLELDLP

-503 AYTLFAPSLSKDYQE
+503 AYTLFAPSPLKDYQE
-518 EEIKAAIPKDFSF
+518 EEIKATIPKDFSF
-531 SASSLNAFLTCK
+531 STSSLNAFLTCK

-549 YMKRFKESPKDESNS
+549 YIKRFKESPKDESNS

-579 KDKNPYV
+579 KDKNPYT
-586 LEERLIWLL
+586 LEERLIQLL
-595 ETREN
+595 KTREN
-600 ITPKERLDTLVAL
+600 ITPKERLDTLIAL

-619 YLKEKERFNTKI
+619 YLKEKERFKAKI
-631 KILDLEKSFETIIQG
+631 KILDLEKSFETTIQG
-646 IVFKG
+646 VAFKG

-666 LDYKFKNDLKLDNM
+666 LDYKFKSELKLDNM
-680 SKTQRGGLSPIEIAQ
+680 SKTQREGLSPIEIAQ
-695 ISTDYQMAI
+695 TSA
-704 EIAQISTDYQMAIY
+704 DYQMAIY

-740 GELLEEDELI
+740 GELLEEEGLT

-761 LIPKLKQEIDFEK
+761 LIPKLKQEMVFEK
-774 TSEAK
+774 TLEVK

>member
-50 IPNKKKIPNSARL
+50 IPNKKKIPKSARQ

-117 LSSKDI
+117 LSFKDI

-145 EGLGFYD
+145 EELGFYD

-188 LEAAELVPI
+188 LEVAELVPI

-228 KTQKILSQTPKRQK
+228 KTQKILSQTFNDQK

-249 NSSYLKQS
+249 NSSYLKQG

-320 ENLETSGFDLSTSPL
+320 EDLQTSDFNLSESAL
-335 LDLENLT
+335 LDLENIT
-342 LALLEQQS
+342 LPLLEQQS

-356 LKEAHSQIMHQY
+356 LKEVHSQIMHQY

-403 KIQVMDTLETRG
+403 KIRVMDTLETRG

-433 LKDCDLFLNSALRKS
+433 LKDCDLFLNSTLRKS

-465 YQLFKNSKEIT
+465 YQLFKNSKEMV
-476 LSYIESETSKVSNM
+476 LSYIESETSKASNM
-490 LLELNLH
+490 LLELNLN
-497 IEPIKD
+497 IAPIKD
-503 AYTLFAPSLSKDYQE
+503 AYTLFAPSPLKDYQE

-579 KDKNPYV
+579 KDKNPYA

-619 YLKEKERFNTKI
+619 YVKEKERFKAKI
-631 KILDLEKSFETIIQG
+631 KILDLEKSFETTIQG
-646 IVFKG
+646 VAFKG
-651 RIDRIDKTADNEMIL
+651 CIDRIDKTADNKIIL
-666 LDYKFKNDLKLDNM
+666 LDYKFKSDLKLDNM
-680 SKTQRGGLSPIEIAQ
+680 SKKQRGGLSPIEIAQ
-695 ISTDYQMAI
+695 ISTDYQM
-704 EIAQISTDYQMAIY
+704 TIY
-718 AFALKNLGYKEPIK
+718 AFALKNLGYKGPIK

-756 HLEFS
+756 HLEYS

-774 TSEAK
+774 TLEVK

>member
-36 NAMSMGSFFEQAFY
+36 SAMSMGNFFEQAFY
-50 IPNKKKIPNSARL
+50 IPNKKKIPKNARL

-134 EMIYDRYIKKL
+134 EMIYDRYVKKL
-145 EGLGFYD
+145 EKLGFYD

-159 AILKEFFEHFSSI
+159 TILKEFFEHFSSI
-172 EWHLDGFMS
+172 EWYLDGFMS

-188 LEAAELVPI
+188 LEVAELVPI

-291 LLDKNN
+291 LLDQNN

-320 ENLETSGFDLSTSPL
+320 EDLQTSGFDLSASPL
-335 LDLENLT
+335 LDLESLT

-356 LKEAHSQIMHQY
+356 LKEVHSQIMHQY

-403 KIQVMDTLETRG
+403 KIRVMDTLETRG

-476 LSYIESETSKVSNM
+476 LSYIESETSKASNM
-490 LLELNLH
+490 LLELDLH

-503 AYTLFAPSLSKDYQE
+503 AYTLFAPSPLKDYQE

-549 YMKRFKESPKDESNS
+549 YMKRFKESPKDENNS
-564 AVGSLLHELLKEAYE
+564 AVGSLLHELLKEAYK
-579 KDKNPYV
+579 KDKNPYA

-600 ITPKERLDTLVAL
+600 ITPKERLDTLIVL

-619 YLKEKERFNTKI
+619 YLKEKERFKAKI

-651 RIDRIDKTADNEMIL
+651 RIDRIDKTADNEIIL
-666 LDYKFKNDLKLDNM
+666 LDYKFKSDLKLDNM
-680 SKTQRGGLSPIEIAQ
+680 SKTQRGDLSP
-695 ISTDYQMAI
+695 I

-718 AFALKNLGYKEPIK
+718 AFALKNLGYKGPIK
-732 AFFYDLRK
+732 AFFYNLRK
-740 GELLEEDELI
+740 GELLEEEELT

-774 TSEAK
+774 TLEVK

>member
-1 MNLEKLFLE
+1 MNLEKLFSQ
-10 KTPLFVFSSTRR
+10 KAPLFVFSSTRR

-36 NAMSMGSFFEQAFY
+36 HAMGMGSFFEQAFY
-50 IPNKKKIPNSARL
+50 IPNKKKIPNNARQ

-79 ILEGLLLFENSF
+79 VLEGLLLFENSF

-134 EMIYDRYIKKL
+134 EMIYNRYIKKL
-145 EGLGFYD
+145 EELGFYD
-152 KIMQEKP
+152 KIMQKNP

-172 EWHLDGFMS
+172 EWYLDGFMS

-188 LEAAELVPI
+188 LEVAKLVPI

-228 KTQKILSQTPKRQK
+228 KTQKILSQTFNDQK

-310 PYYTELVKIL
+310 PYYAELVKIL
-320 ENLETSGFDLSTSPL
+320 EDLKTSDSHLSESAL

-342 LALLEQQS
+342 LQLLEQQR

-356 LKEAHSQIMHQY
+356 LKEAHSQIMHQF
-368 HLLKDTLKNY
+368 HLLKDALKNY

-403 KIQVMDTLETRG
+403 KIRVMDTLETRG

-420 IVIVDF
+420 VVIADF

-448 LNLPTLLDKK
+448 LNLPTLSDKK

-465 YQLFKNSKEIT
+465 YQLFKNSKEMV
-476 LSYIESETSKVSNM
+476 LSYIESETSKASNM
-490 LLELNLH
+490 LLELDLH
-497 IEPIKD
+497 TEPIKD
-503 AYTLFAPSLSKDYQE
+503 AYTLFAPTPLKDYQE
-518 EEIKAAIPKDFSF
+518 EEIKATIPKNFIF

-549 YMKRFKESPKDESNS
+549 YIKRFKESPKDESNS

-579 KDKNPYV
+579 KDKNPYT

-595 ETREN
+595 ETKN

-619 YLKEKERFNTKI
+619 YIKEKERFKAKI
-631 KILDLEKSFETIIQG
+631 KILDLEKDFKTTIQG
-646 IVFKG
+646 VAFKG
-651 RIDRIDKTADNEMIL
+651 RIDRIDKTADNEIIL
-666 LDYKFKNDLKLDNM
+666 LDYKFKSDVQLD
-680 SKTQRGGLSPIEIAQ
+680 
-695 ISTDYQMAI
+695 D
-704 EIAQISTDYQMAIY
+704 TDYQMAIY
-718 AFALKNLGYKEPIK
+718 AFALKSLGYNEPIR

-740 GELLEEDELI
+740 GELLEEEEPD
-750 LQAKMD
+750 LQAKIN
-756 HLEFS
+756 HLESS
-761 LIPKLKQEIDFEK
+761 LIPELKQEIDFEK
-774 TSEAK
+774 TPEIENCK
-779 DCEYCSF
+779 YCSF

>member
-188 LEAAELVPI
+188 LEVAELVPI

-228 KTQKILSQTPKRQK
+228 KTQKILSQTFNDQK

-291 LLDKNN
+291 LLDQNN

-320 ENLETSGFDLSTSPL
+320 EDLEASGDLSASPL

-342 LALLEQQS
+342 LPLLEQQS
-350 SKEKAP
+350 SKEKVP
-356 LKEAHSQIMHQY
+356 LKEVHSQIMHQY

-403 KIQVMDTLETRG
+403 KIRVMDTLETRG

-433 LKDCDLFLNSALRKS
+433 LKDCDLFLNSALRQS

-503 AYTLFAPSLSKDYQE
+503 AYTLFAPSPLKDYQE

-549 YMKRFKESPKDESNS
+549 YIKRFKESPKDENNS

-579 KDKNPYV
+579 KDKNPYA
-586 LEERLIWLL
+586 LEERLIQLL

-619 YLKEKERFNTKI
+619 YLKEKERFKAKI

-646 IVFKG
+646 VAFKG
-651 RIDRIDKTADNEMIL
+651 RIDRIDKTADNEIIL
-666 LDYKFKNDLKLDNM
+666 LDYKFKSDLKLDNM
-680 SKTQRGGLSPIEIAQ
+680 SEKQRKSLRP
-695 ISTDYQMAI
+695 I

-718 AFALKNLGYKEPIK
+718 AFALKNLGYKGSIK

-740 GELLEEDELI
+740 GELLEEDELT

-774 TSEAK
+774 TLEVK

-786 KDMCNR
+786 KDMCDR

>member
-36 NAMSMGSFFEQAFY
+36 SAMSMGSFFEQAFY

-145 EGLGFYD
+145 EELGFYD

-188 LEAAELVPI
+188 LEVAELVPI
-197 TLHLSCD
+197 ALHLSCD

-228 KTQKILSQTPKRQK
+228 KTQRILSQTFNDRK

-320 ENLETSGFDLSTSPL
+320 EDLQTSGFDLSASPL

-342 LALLEQQS
+342 LPLLEQQS

-368 HLLKDTLKNY
+368 HLLKDTLQNY

-403 KIQVMDTLETRG
+403 KIRVMDTLETRG

-476 LSYIESETSKVSNM
+476 LSYIESETSKASNM

-503 AYTLFAPSLSKDYQE
+503 AYTLFAPTPLKDYQE
-518 EEIKAAIPKDFSF
+518 EEIKAAIPKDFNF

-549 YMKRFKESPKDESNS
+549 YMKRFKESPKDENNS

-579 KDKNPYV
+579 KDKNPYA

-619 YLKEKERFNTKI
+619 YLKEKERFKAKI
-631 KILDLEKSFETIIQG
+631 KILDLEKGFETIIQG
-646 IVFKG
+646 VVFKG
-651 RIDRIDKTADNEMIL
+651 RIDRIDKTADNEIIL

-680 SKTQRGGLSPIEIAQ
+680 SKTQRRGLSP
-695 ISTDYQMAI
+695 I

-740 GELLEEDELI
+740 GELLEEDELT

-774 TSEAK
+774 TLEVK

>member
-36 NAMSMGSFFEQAFY
+36 SAMSMGNFFEQAFY
-50 IPNKKKIPNSARL
+50 IPNKKKIPNSARQ

-117 LSSKDI
+117 LSFKDI

-145 EGLGFYD
+145 EELGFYD

-159 AILKEFFEHFSSI
+159 TILKEFFEHFSSI
-172 EWHLDGFMS
+172 EWYLDGFMS
-181 VFERQCL
+181 VFERQYL
-188 LEAAELVPI
+188 LEVAKLVPI

-249 NSSYLKQS
+249 NSSYLKQG

-291 LLDKNN
+291 LLDQNN

-305 GAKNS
+305 GTKNS

-320 ENLETSGFDLSTSPL
+320 EDLQTSDCNLSGSAL
-335 LDLENLT
+335 LDLENIT
-342 LALLEQQS
+342 LPLLEQQS
-350 SKEKAP
+350 SKEKTP

-368 HLLKDTLKNY
+368 HLLKDALKNY

-403 KIQVMDTLETRG
+403 KIRVMDTLETRG

-476 LSYIESETSKVSNM
+476 LSYIESETSKASNM

-503 AYTLFAPSLSKDYQE
+503 AYTLFAPSPLKDYQE
-518 EEIKAAIPKDFSF
+518 EEIKATIPKDFSF

-549 YMKRFKESPKDESNS
+549 YMKRFKESPKDENNS

-579 KDKNPYV
+579 KDKNPYA

-619 YLKEKERFNTKI
+619 YLKEKERFKAKI

-646 IVFKG
+646 VAFKG

-666 LDYKFKNDLKLDNM
+666 LDYKFKSDLKLDNM
-680 SKTQRGGLSPIEIAQ
+680 SKTQRGGLNP
-695 ISTDYQMAI
+695 I

-740 GELLEEDELI
+740 GELVEEDELV